1 MRKICLLSSLLI
13 LVVAASAQNVDSISI
28 VTLKAKLPTLRDTAK
43 VNCLVDIA
51 REYFFYDRK
60 TDSLGKYISLAKK
73 ESEKIKYNKGFV
85 SAMLFETGVDIFDK
99 KDLTKARTSLEQ
111 VSKLVDSVKQ
121 PGLYA
126 DLLSMWGELL
136 RREESSWMDDLD
148 LSMRILHFYQ
158 LAGDY
163 QGEAEVTNWICEGY
177 LSRGKYEEG
186 FEYCDRALRLS
197 KIKRTRTIG
206 WGDFLVQFALSGMA
220 GLYSAAGDNE
230 TSMAYLKESNDYERE
245 HKTGWKMDGGIAD
258 LYCSMGQTDSAMVYW
273 NKWRNSSEWAKSA
286 SGHKAWGNNVLA
298 RIFLKTSQYEKA
310 IPLFKSS
317 IDTFAVNKN
326 WAGQATPLVGLGDAY
341 LGSKDYQQALK
352 FTLMGMDSARKYEMR
367 PVIMQAY
374 QQLAKIQHALGDNE
388 SAYKNLE
395 RYMAMKDSLQNK
407 QLLLRLNDYRKKAED
422 DKKQAMIQLLQKNEK
437 ISQQQLKQEATIKY
451 FLLMVFLSFVIAGV
465 FVYRNLI
472 LKRRNDRLAKER
484 VEEELKMRQLENDKK
499 QADLQQRATELEMQA
514 LRTQMNPHFIFNCL
528 SSINRFILKNET
540 EIASDYLTRFSR
552 LIRMV
557 LINSRKPLIA
567 LEDELEMLRLY
578 LDLERMRFHERF
590 DYHISFKNAIDV
602 GDVLIPPLIL
612 QPFCENA
619 IWHGLMQKE
628 GAGILEISLNMEGNV
643 LHCSITDNG
652 IGRER
657 AEKIK
662 SKSVEKDK
670 SLGLKITS
678 DRLDLFNR
686 NDGMQTSYHIED
698 LHDENG
704 SACGTRVNLRIRY
717 EQLVKSNT

>member
-1 MRKICLLSSLLI
+1 MKKIPVFLSLL
-13 LVVAASAQNVDSISI
+13 LLLGNAAWSQNVDSLTI
-28 VTLKAKLPTLRDTAK
+28 VGLKKKLPSLKDTAR

-60 TDSLGKYISLAKK
+60 TDSLAYYISMVKK
-73 ESEKIKYNKGFV
+73 ESGKIRYNKGFV
-85 SAMLFETGVDIFDK
+85 SGVLFETGVDIFDK
-99 KDLTKARTSLEQ
+99 KDLAKARINLEQ
-111 VSKLVDSVKQ
+111 VTKLVDSVKQ

-136 RREESSWMDDLD
+136 GREKSSGVEDM
-148 LSMRILHFYQ
+148 SMRILHFYQ

-163 QGEAEVTNWICEGY
+163 QGEAEVTNWICSGF
-177 LSRGKYEEG
+177 LSKGKYEEG
-186 FEYCDRALRLS
+186 FDYCDRALRLS
-197 KIKRTRTIG
+197 KVKRTRTIG

-220 GLYSAAGDNE
+220 ELYSAAGDNE

-245 HKTGWKMDGGIAD
+245 HKTGWKMDGQIAD
-258 LYCSMGQTDSAMVYW
+258 LYSSMGQTDSAMIYW
-273 NKWRNSSEWAKSA
+273 KKWRNNPGWAGSA
-286 SGHKAWGNNVLA
+286 GGHKAWGNNVLA
-298 RIFLKTSQYEKA
+298 RIYMKTGQYEKA

-317 IDTFAVNKN
+317 IDTFMLYKN
-326 WAGQATPLVGLGDAY
+326 WAGLAIPLVALGEAY
-341 LGSKDYQQALK
+341 LGNKEYQEALK
-352 FTLMGMDSARKYEMR
+352 FAMKGMDSARKYEMR
-367 PVIMQAY
+367 PLIMQAY

-388 SAYKNLE
+388 NAYNNLE

-407 QLLLRLNDYRKKAED
+407 QLLLRLNDYKKKAED

-437 ISQQQLKQEATIKY
+437 ISKQQLKQEATIKY

-484 VEEELKMRQLENDKK
+484 IEEELKMRQLENDKK

-540 EIASDYLTRFSR
+540 ETASDYLTRFSR

-557 LINSRKPLIA
+557 LINSRKPLIT

-578 LDLERMRFHERF
+578 LDLERMRFHEGF
-590 DYHISFKNAIDV
+590 DYHISFKNKIDV

-628 GAGILEISLNMEGNV
+628 GAGRLEISLNMEDNV

-652 IGRER
+652 IGRKK
-657 AEKIK
+657 AEEIR

-686 NDGMQTSYHIED
+686 NDGMQTSYNIED
-698 LHDENG
+698 LHEEDGN
-704 SACGTRVNLRIRY
+704 ACGTRVNLRIRY
-717 EQLVKSNT
+717 EQSVNSKM

>member
-1 MRKICLLSSLLI
+1 MKRIYLLHCLLAFTAFS
-13 LVVAASAQNVDSISI
+13 ASAQNVDSISI
-28 VTLKAKLPTLRDTAK
+28 VKLKAKLPALKDTER

-60 TDSLGKYISLAKK
+60 TDSLANYISMIKK

-85 SAMLFETGVDIFDK
+85 AGVLFETGVDIFDK
-99 KDLTKARTSLEQ
+99 KNLTKARKNLEQ
-111 VSKLVDSVKQ
+111 VTKLVDSVKQ

-126 DLLSMWGELL
+126 DLLGTWGELL
-136 RREESSWMDDLD
+136 SREKSSGTED

-158 LAGDY
+158 LAGDI
-163 QGEAEVTNWICEGY
+163 QGEAEVTNWICSGY
-177 LSRGKYEEG
+177 LSKGKYEEG
-186 FEYCDRALRLS
+186 FDYCDRALRLS
-197 KIKRTRTIG
+197 KIKRTNTIG

-220 GLYSAAGDNE
+220 DLYSAAGDNE

-245 HKTGWKMDGGIAD
+245 HRTGWKMDGQIAD
-258 LYCSMGQTDSAMVYW
+258 LYCSMGQTDSAMLYW
-273 NKWRNSSEWAKSA
+273 NKWRNNPGWAESA
-286 SGHKAWGNNVLA
+286 GGHKAWGYNVLA
-298 RIFLKTSQYEKA
+298 RIYMKTNQYEKA

-317 IDTFAVNKN
+317 IDTFVLYKN
-326 WAGQATPLVGLGDAY
+326 WAGQVIPLVALGEAY
-341 LGSKDYQQALK
+341 LGNKDYQQALK
-352 FTLMGMDSARKYEMR
+352 FTLKGMDSARKYEMR

-374 QQLAKIQHALGDNE
+374 QQLAKIQHALGDHEN
-388 SAYKNLE
+388 AYSNLE
-395 RYMAMKDSLQNK
+395 RYMTMKDSLQNK
-407 QLLLRLNDYRKKAED
+407 QLFLRLNDYKRKAED
-422 DKKQAMIQLLQKNEK
+422 EKKQAMIMLLQKNDR

-451 FLLMVFLSFVIAGV
+451 FLLLAFFALVIAGI
-465 FVYRNLI
+465 FVYRNLV

-484 VEEELKMRQLENDKK
+484 IEEELKMRQMENDKK
-499 QADLQQRATELEMQA
+499 QTELQQRATELEMQA

-578 LDLERMRFHERF
+578 LDLERMRFHEGF
-590 DYHISFKNAIDV
+590 DYHISFKNTIDV

-628 GAGILEISLNMEGNV
+628 GAGSLEISLNMEDNA

-652 IGRER
+652 IGRDK
-657 AEKIK
+657 AEAIK

-686 NDGMQTSYHIED
+686 NEGMQTSYHIED
-698 LHDENG
+698 LYDDVGN
-704 SACGTRVNLRIRY
+704 ARGTRVNLRIRY
-717 EQLVKSNT
+717 EQTTKTNS